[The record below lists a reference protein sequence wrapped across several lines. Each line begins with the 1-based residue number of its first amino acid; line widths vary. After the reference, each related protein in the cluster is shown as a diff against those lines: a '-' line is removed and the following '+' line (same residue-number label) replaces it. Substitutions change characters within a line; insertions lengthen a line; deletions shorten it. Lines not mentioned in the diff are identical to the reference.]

1 MTDQYKTSR
10 LTTALFVIY
19 LIALFWIIVLKF
31 NLPLSYV
38 VEERSVNMVPYSQSQ
53 ILNGQVDHGEIIL
66 NVLIFI
72 PLGIYAGTLFRR
84 WNFGKKLG
92 LAFLISFSCE
102 ILQFVF
108 GVGSADITDIINNTL
123 GGLIGLLLYI
133 GIEKAFSNYDKTVK
147 FINIVATIG
156 TVFILSFLILVKM
169 KHLWLFR
176 M

>member
-1 MTDQYKTSR
+1 MTDQHKTSR

-31 NLPLSYV
+31 NLPLTYV
-38 VEERSVNMVPYSQSQ
+38 GEERSVNMVPYSQSQ
-53 ILNGQVDHGEIIL
+53 ILNGQVDYGEIIL

-72 PLGIYAGTLFRR
+72 PLGVYAGTLFKR
-84 WNFGKKLG
+84 WNLSKKLG
-92 LAFLISFSCE
+92 LAFFISFSCE

-133 GIEKAFSNYDKTVK
+133 GIEKAFSNYGKTVK

-156 TVFILSFLILVKM
+156 TVFILSFLLLLKI